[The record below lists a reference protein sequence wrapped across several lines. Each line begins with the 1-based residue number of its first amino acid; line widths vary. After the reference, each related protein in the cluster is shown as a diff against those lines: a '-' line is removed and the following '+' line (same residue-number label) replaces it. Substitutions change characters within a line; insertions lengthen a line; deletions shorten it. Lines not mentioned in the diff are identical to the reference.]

1 MQIIYAN
8 VSTNKWLVSAYALRC
23 VCHVF
28 APSASL
34 CLCSALE
41 PPAPPPAEGQR
52 EPRDN
57 KRSEGPSSSVHLD
70 LWKEG
75 RLSGLFRKRCPL
87 QGGGQAPGGTGGPCV
102 SCRQGLPE
110 HLRRA
115 RLGTEARPRPA
126 FLCGCSQQRLLPLAS
141 LAGLS
146 GKLIG
151 WPVTVAEEAA
161 AIHSLPVARFPQR
174 ANGSSPPPPCPFP
187 HTRPAA
193 PQATAP
199 LPARPLP
206 RAALTCPAADLP
218 GVPRARGGRPTVSDL
233 PMGLHH
239 SHPVL
244 SWPLLSARNF
254 VFCPPCPLPACS
266 YHLPAC
272 WSIWWFP
279 N

>member
-1 MQIIYAN
+1 MAGFCIRAQVC
-8 VSTNKWLVSAYALRC
+8 VS
-23 VCHVF
+23 
-28 APSASL
+28 
-34 CLCSALE
+34 CLCTFCVAVPLQCPGATS
-41 PPAPPPAEGQR
+41 P
-52 EPRDN
+52 
-57 KRSEGPSSSVHLD
+57 PSSRGTARAKGQQEERGAVFIRSPRPL
-70 LWKEG
+70 EG
-75 RLSGLFRKRCPL
+75 GSSLRKVFFGSGVPCRGECRL
-87 QGGGQAPGGTGGPCV
+87 PGGTGGPCV

-218 GVPRARGGRPTVSDL
+218 GMPRARGGRPTVSDL

-244 SWPLLSARNF
+244 SWPLSSARNF
-254 VFCPPCPLPACS
+254 VFCPPCPLLACS